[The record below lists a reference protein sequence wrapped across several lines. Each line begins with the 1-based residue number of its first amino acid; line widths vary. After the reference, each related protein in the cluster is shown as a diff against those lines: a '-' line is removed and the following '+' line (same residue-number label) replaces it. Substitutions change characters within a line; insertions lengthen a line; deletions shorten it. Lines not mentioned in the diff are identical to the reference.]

1 MNTIKLGQ
9 KTFNFALKV
18 PTSKVAEVE
27 AVLAEHAAFMKEHHS
42 FDDSKIHLHHYYVSK
57 SDDLNDVM
65 DPSKGTTGHVV
76 YSVNEVYMVPQGIG
90 QHLEKA
96 GAWEGMAR
104 FFPALMEHG
113 EVLVMSGD
121 VIHTL

>member
-1 MNTIKLGQ
+1 M
-9 KTFNFALKV
+9 
-18 PTSKVAEVE
+18 
-27 AVLAEHAAFMKEHHS
+27 
-42 FDDSKIHLHHYYVSK
+42 
-57 SDDLNDVM
+57 
-65 DPSKGTTGHVV
+65 
-76 YSVNEVYMVPQGIG
+76 
-90 QHLEKA
+90 EKA